1 MCMDGPSNAPGS
13 GHAENVPLATG
24 SVLAQV
30 AWRTKV
36 DQIHL
41 EPVVGPRTEL
51 ERTSLFVE
59 RKVGHV
65 DTTRAFRHC
74 RDDPQHV
81 TSRSDDRSCLGEN
94 LCRRFSFVHT
104 AVTIITVTSLAQ
116 PTDYVPIRHKWK
128 DRSPLFGSSN
138 YGWKNWRTLTKAKVW
153 LVCGERPLKM
163 FPLLRVR
170 PSDSRP
176 PGSRTCLS
184 GPSSLFTKWQSCV
197 FLASCLIHTVTA
209 SLESFSMVRGVGS
222 LR

>member
-153 LVCGERPLKM
+153 LVLSCGY
-163 FPLLRVR
+163 VR
-170 PSDSRP
+170 FKWGLCFACLTGVRRTPSQNVSTPEGKALWFQAAGVPDLPKRSII
-176 PGSRTCLS
+176 T
-184 GPSSLFTKWQSCV
+184 
-197 FLASCLIHTVTA
+197 IH
-209 SLESFSMVRGVGS
+209 
-222 LR
+222 